1 MRRTT
6 HNSPDSIPSLIRWS
20 SWGFAII
27 VTLAVLAPRSLAVDG
42 SSQWLTNARFL
53 GDRFVAWQSPYGST
67 DLEKCPH
74 RSPPGTATIGVVQ
87 GIGPQT
93 RALYKLF
100 SVTGDARY
108 KQAADRYAVFVLS
121 TLHDPPTPL
130 TNKIEIEG
138 KTVDT
143 NSSAWVY
150 GKSLSPCYEW
160 FVANNPREDLLDLKA
175 HAIYRWLQRHRRD
188 DSYFGVGYP
197 NSGFADAQFSCDLG
211 EVGTGLV
218 GFHKA
223 TGHPGALNDAFGLAE
238 YFLTEHQPGTAKGV
252 WSSKLGTWLVG
263 PWPGG
268 GAEHFTG
275 QQYDKVGWGWSC
287 YVVGEFLLELRKLT
301 DDENLRRRIDDRCVR
316 AFQWCLDECQFEDG
330 AHGMFGRDDKWVGQ
344 TAAAILL
351 YVKLKEMDL
360 LPADIETTYRPKI
373 SQSWRWM
380 LANTGPDTFPAD
392 GYIKVTGSTTTKPP
406 ENLMWMMSWTVEALL
421 AGGPEFAATPAD
433 S

>member
-1 MRRTT
+1 MKQLLATALSTLTLLIPVAAAAAEPLWRT
-6 HNSPDSIPSLIRWS
+6 N
-20 SWGFAII
+20 A
-27 VTLAVLAPRSLAVDG
+27 
-42 SSQWLTNARFL
+42 QWL
-53 GDRFVAWQSPYGST
+53 GDQFVAWQSPYGST
-67 DLEKCPH
+67 DLEKCPF
-74 RSPPGTATIGVVQ
+74 RSPPGTATIAVVQ

-93 RALYKLF
+93 RALYKLHDA
-100 SVTGDARY
+100 TGDDRY
-108 KQAADRYAVFVLS
+108 KVAADRYAIFVLS

-130 TNKIEIEG
+130 TNKIEVQG

-160 FVANNPREDLLDLKA
+160 FKKSNPREDLLDLKA

-197 NSGFADAQFSCDLG
+197 NSGFEDAQFSCDLG

-218 GFHKA
+218 GFYKTTKHA
-223 TGHPGALNDAFGLAE
+223 PALTDALGLAE
-238 YFLTEHQPGTAKGV
+238 YFLTEHKPGPASGV
-252 WSSKLGTWLVG
+252 WSEELGVWLVG

-268 GAEHFTG
+268 GAEHFTE

-301 DDENLRRRIDDRCVR
+301 DDEDLQRRIDDRCVR
-316 AFQWCLDECQFEDG
+316 AFQWTIDATQFEDG

-344 TAAAILL
+344 TAGSILL
-351 YVKLKEMDL
+351 YAKLREMGLIPEDV
-360 LPADIETTYRPKI
+360 EREYGPKV
-373 SQSWRWM
+373 QRSWDW
-380 LANTGPDTFPAD
+380 LVAHSGPENFPPD

-406 ENLMWMMSWTVEALL
+406 ENLMWLMSWTVEALL
-421 AGGPEFAATPAD
+421 EGGPVFQP
-433 S
+433 